1 MFYPLKMA
9 VRGMMF
15 YRIDKLE
22 QMSFTSDGFWQN
34 DDIEIT
40 RDKSF
45 FEKRFFNIY
54 KKYVVYEGHLCGNL
68 VCYFV
73 VRLAHYK
80 GFDVIS
86 LVDFRYRKKDYMSSI
101 DKAVS
106 EIAKINHIG
115 FYLTLSSLKR
125 KVFNFFPVILRT
137 SKKLYGG
144 TTIPHINKEF
154 SLLITSADSDLDFV
168 YYL

>member
-1 MFYPLKMA
+1 MLLRYLKKIFYNSVAEL
-9 VRGMMF
+9 R
-15 YRIDKLE
+15 
-22 QMSFTSDGFWQN
+22 
-34 DDIEIT
+34 
-40 RDKSF
+40 
-45 FEKRFFNIY
+45 IY

-144 TTIPHINKEF
+144 TTIPHINKEC

>member
-1 MFYPLKMA
+1 M
-9 VRGMMF
+9 
-15 YRIDKLE
+15 
-22 QMSFTSDGFWQN
+22 
-34 DDIEIT
+34 
-40 RDKSF
+40 
-45 FEKRFFNIY
+45 
-54 KKYVVYEGHLCGNL
+54 
-68 VCYFV
+68 

-144 TTIPHINKEF
+144 TTIPHINKEC